1 MYQSAHHD
9 ATRAHHGAHVHL
21 MERHAACTR
30 SPRRPV
36 PPSLIRYERT
46 LPIHLTTCSERLRLW
61 YTSVLRPRRVGLTL
75 VLADVYKATWD
86 DELHPTETERKVM
99 RPDCHLIAYLISSDG
114 L

>member
-1 MYQSAHHD
+1 MITCHV
-9 ATRAHHGAHVHL
+9 ATTHGRCTLSIPASAHHGAHVHL
-21 MERHAACTR
+21 MARHAACTR
-30 SPRRPV
+30 SARRPV
-36 PPSLIRYERT
+36 PPSQIRSERT

-99 RPDCHLIAYLISSDG
+99 SPDEP
-114 L
+114 

>member
-1 MYQSAHHD
+1 MQALTTAPTHTSWSGTRHA
-9 ATRAHHGAHVHL
+9 RAHHGA
-21 MERHAACTR
+21 RC
-30 SPRRPV
+30 
-36 PPSLIRYERT
+36 PPSQIRYERT

-99 RPDCHLIAYLISSDG
+99 SPADEP
-114 L
+114 

>member
-1 MYQSAHHD
+1 MTTCHVATTHGRYTLSAL
-9 ATRAHHGAHVHL
+9 ASAHHGAHAHH

-30 SPRRPV
+30 SARRPM
-36 PPSLIRYERT
+36 PPSQIRYERT

-99 RPDCHLIAYLISSDG
+99 RAPDEP
-114 L
+114 

>member
-1 MYQSAHHD
+1 MTTCHV
-9 ATRAHHGAHVHL
+9 ATTHGPCTKAPVHTL
-21 MERHAACTR
+21 RSGTACKR
-30 SPRRPV
+30 PPRRPV

-99 RPDCHLIAYLISSDG
+99 SPDCPLMAYLISSDG